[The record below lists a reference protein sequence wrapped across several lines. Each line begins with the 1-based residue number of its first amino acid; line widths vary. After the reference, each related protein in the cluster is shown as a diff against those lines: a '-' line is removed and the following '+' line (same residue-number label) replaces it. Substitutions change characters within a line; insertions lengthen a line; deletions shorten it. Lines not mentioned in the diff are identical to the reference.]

1 MNAADLDAVPDLGVG
16 RYLALGSLAFRQRL
30 AQPAQ
35 LLGIAG
41 FYVLLLCVFAKLY
54 QVLLGGEAAG
64 AAGPRECVWYIA
76 ITELI
81 LCATPRFH
89 LDIEQDVRLGDVA
102 YQLTRPTS
110 YLGFRL
116 VIAAAELAANL
127 LVLSGIGLV
136 VSYALVGLPADPRV
150 LIAVVPLILLA
161 SLLWLLFTAAVGLS
175 AFWVQDTAPVY
186 WIFQKSVFVLGG
198 LWVPLQFY
206 PDWLRSLAMALPFSA
221 MLYTPARALFGT
233 TIPRLAGD
241 VSTLLVWCSLA
252 ALLLGYVYHRALR
265 ALDVHGG

>member
-1 MNAADLDAVPDLGVG
+1 MNGSTTDLPPDLGIA
-16 RYLALGSLAFRQRL
+16 RYFALAALAFRQRL
-30 AQPAQ
+30 AQPAH

-41 FYVLLLCVFAKLY
+41 FYVLLLFVFAKLY
-54 QVLLGGEAAG
+54 QVLLADEPVGK
-64 AAGPRECVWYIA
+64 AGPRECLWYIA

-81 LCATPRFH
+81 LCAAPRFH

-116 VIAAAELAANL
+116 AIAVAELSANL
-127 LVLSGIGLV
+127 VVLGAIGFA
-136 VSYALVGLPADPRV
+136 VSCALVGLPADPRV
-150 LIAVVPLILLA
+150 LIAVVPLILFA
-161 SLLWLLFTAAVGLS
+161 SLLWLLCTAMVGLS

-186 WIFQKSVFVLGG
+186 WIFQKSAFVLGG

-206 PDWLRSLAMALPFSA
+206 PDWLRSLALALPFSA

-233 TIPRLAGD
+233 TIPRLGGD
-241 VSTLLVWCSLA
+241 MSILIVWCSLA
-252 ALLLGYVYHRALR
+252 ALLLGFIHARALR